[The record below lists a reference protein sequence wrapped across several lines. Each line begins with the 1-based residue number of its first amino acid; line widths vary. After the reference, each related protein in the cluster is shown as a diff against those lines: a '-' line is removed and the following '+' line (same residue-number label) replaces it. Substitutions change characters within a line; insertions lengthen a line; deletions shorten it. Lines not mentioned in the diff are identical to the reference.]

1 MVSVVHA
8 EDSSSASANLQVSI
22 HKTEWA
28 SAGILKVFPEE
39 GPSFLVR
46 MAYLEGASPG
56 LRDALESS
64 GRALSLSADRPVIRL
79 PEDDSETLLTAAQ
92 TFLAERAALAYLA
105 RAEQCRFQLALKLRN
120 KGYQTSCVDRAL
132 DYLESSGS
140 LDDSRFAEAWLR
152 AHSIH
157 QSEGRRK
164 LLAGLA
170 AKGIDSK
177 TASAALDG
185 YFESITEGELCKKA
199 MEKLVR
205 MGKNDDKLVI
215 ALARKG
221 FSRKTIEDCIKGR
234 YYNSITDL

>member
-1 MVSVVHA
+1 MDSVVHA

-28 SAGILKVFPEE
+28 SAAILKVWPEE

-46 MAYLEGASPG
+46 MAYLDGASVS
-56 LRDALESS
+56 LREALESS
-64 GRALSLSADRPVIRL
+64 SRALSLSADRPVIRL
-79 PEDDSETLLTAAQ
+79 SEDDSETLLTAAQ

-120 KGYQTSCVDRAL
+120 KGYPLSSVNMAL
-132 DYLESSGS
+132 AYLESAGS

-152 AHSIH
+152 THSIH

-177 TASAALDG
+177 TASAALDA
-185 YFESITEGELCKKA
+185 YFGTVTEGELCKKA

-221 FSRKTIEDCIKGR
+221 FSRKTIEDCVKGR
-234 YYNSITDL
+234 YYHSNIDL